1 MRVSMSF
8 GDLHSMRHIE
18 IHTPDDGAGV
28 EVTRRTVAE
37 FQGDGAAG
45 GVAPLE
51 GGGLAGCELIVS

>member
-1 MRVSMSF
+1 MRVSISF

-18 IHTPDDGAGV
+18 VRTRDDGAGI
-28 EVTRRTVAE
+28 EVARRSVAE

-51 GGGLAGCELIVS
+51 GGGLAGGELIVS